1 MIINNNVLIES
12 IVASDANFTSDIS
25 ADLKKKWKIICRR
38 FQEWLDL
45 M

>member
-25 ADLKKKWKIICRR
+25 ADLKKSEKLYADVFKN
-38 FQEWLDL
+38 D
-45 M
+45 